1 METFNNKTVPVSGF
15 ASVHVKEQIATETN
29 GKQRR

>member
-1 METFNNKTVPVSGF
+1 MQVFNNKAVPVSGF

-29 GKQRR
+29 GKQHR